1 MLVEIYIDVKIE
13 EEIIYMDKENLKQE
27 ILDILEKHNYIS
39 RLSECP
45 MTTLRFL
52 LKIDDAHLD
61 ASLIYDALCELQE
74 EDKVIKSFEP
84 FAGDLNMKI
93 NASRWYLKQLQFVI

>member
-1 MLVEIYIDVKIE
+1 
-13 EEIIYMDKENLKQE
+13 MDKENLKQE

-39 RLSECP
+39 RLTECP

-52 LKIDDAHLD
+52 LKGYD

-84 FAGDLNMKI
+84 FAGNPNQKI
-93 NASRWYLKQLQFVI
+93 NASRWYLKRRGRGENPESIE